1 MTFIQ
6 RLKLLCNNAGTTPT
20 ALCKKLD
27 ISVGSVTRWNNG
39 FVPSISNLNKIAQYF
54 NVSVDYLVTG
64 NNDPFEENKKIAA
77 VVEQQLNNNGMV
89 QIPIYGNVCASLPA
103 QTAIENID
111 GYEEIPASLAA
122 TGEFACLRIKGD
134 SMEPEICENDIVVV
148 RIQPECNDG
157 DIAIVMVDGEESTCK
172 RVRYIENGIMLVPI
186 NKEYDPKFYSQKDV
200 ETLPVRIWGKVV
212 RIHREYN

>member
-1 MTFIQ
+1 MTFIE
-6 RLKLLCNNAGTTPT
+6 RIKF
-20 ALCKKLD
+20 LCKKSG
-27 ISVGSVTRWNNG
+27 ISLSSLCKEIQISPSAVTRWKAGYIPN
-39 FVPSISNLNKIAQYF
+39 SRIAAIIAQYF
-54 NVSVDYLVTG
+54 NVSVDYLLTG

-89 QIPIYGNVCASLPA
+89 QIPIYGNVCATLPA
-103 QTAIENID
+103 QQAIENID